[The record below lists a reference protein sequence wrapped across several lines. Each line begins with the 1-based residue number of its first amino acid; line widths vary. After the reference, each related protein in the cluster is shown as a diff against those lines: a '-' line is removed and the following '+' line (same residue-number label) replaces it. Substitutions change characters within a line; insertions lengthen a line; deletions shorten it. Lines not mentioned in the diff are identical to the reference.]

1 MTHDITV
8 YAEWCNDGTA
18 DLSVMCNCGAVIL
31 AAEGGYAAGASLD
44 AINTAAQQHL
54 TGART

>member
-18 DLSVMCNCGAVIL
+18 DLSVMCSCGAEIL
-31 AAEGGYAAGASLD
+31 AVEGGYAAGAGLD

-54 TGART
+54 TRGRT